1 MAADKG
7 VPVVQ
12 LDFTASAEPPRG
24 AVLESDFREMRGWQE
39 LAALT
44 AQVNG
49 GIALPVPMTREEQ
62 SREIAALQRE
72 VSELRSRR
80 H

>member
-1 MAADKG
+1 M
-7 VPVVQ
+7 
-12 LDFTASAEPPRG
+12 
-24 AVLESDFREMRGWQE
+24 LESDFREMRGWQE

-44 AQVNG
+44 AQVNE

-72 VSELRSRR
+72 VSELRSRG
-80 H
+80 

>member
-24 AVLESDFREMRGWQE
+24 PVIVNHFREMRGWQE

-44 AQVNG
+44 ARVNE

-62 SREIAALQRE
+62 SRKIAALQRE